1 MKIRSDPALLA
12 EVRKYGNFDTNA
24 CFQCGSC
31 TVICNLTN
39 NSASFPRRIFRY
51 ALLGLRK
58 PLLNSLDPWLCY
70 YCGDCSTTCPRQA
83 EPAESMMTLRRYLAV
98 QYDWTGISSKIY
110 KSKAWEIG
118 ALTITAILV
127 LLLAL
132 IYHLNIVGL
141 KFSEF
146 AIEPAPMGMEHMFNT
161 ITVFTLSIFA
171 ICLFFL
177 ISNAVRMFWYTVHKD
192 NKVHIPVL
200 LYLTEAKTFISHAIT
215 QKQFREC
222 TDKSR
227 WIKHLLLVSGCVIMF
242 FLLVFFLKWFQ
253 TDNLYPVYHPQRW
266 LGYLAAGALIFATL
280 EILIGRVRKR
290 EQIHKFSDPTD
301 WILPVML
308 LLTAVSGIAVHIF
321 RYLEFSLVA
330 HFTYALHLAI
340 AVPMIV
346 IELPFGKWT
355 HTIYRP
361 LAIYFQ
367 TVKEKALQK
376 QAKKELILENAG

>member
-58 PLLNSLDPWLCY
+58 PLLNSLEPWLCY

-83 EPAESMMTLRRYLAV
+83 EPAESMMTLRRYLTV

-110 KSKAWEIG
+110 RSRAWEIV
-118 ALTITAILV
+118 AFTIIAILG

-132 IYHLNIVGL
+132 IYHLSIVGL
-141 KFSEF
+141 KFSQF
-146 AIEPAPMGMEHMFNT
+146 AIPIGMEHMFPA
-161 ITVFTLSIFA
+161 IWVFTISVFA
-171 ICLFFL
+171 ISLLFL
-177 ISNAVRMFWYTVHKD
+177 ISNAVRMYWYTIHKD

-200 LYLTEAKTFISHAIT
+200 LYFTEVKTFISHAIT
-215 QKQFREC
+215 QKQFREF
-222 TDKSR
+222 TDKRR
-227 WIKHLLLVSGCVIMF
+227 WTNHLLLVSGCVIMF

-253 TDNLYPVYHPQRW
+253 TDNLYPIYHPQRW
-266 LGYLAAGALIFATL
+266 LGYLATVALIYATI
-280 EILIGRVRKR
+280 EILIGRIRKR
-290 EQIHKFSDPTD
+290 EQIHKFSDSTD
-301 WILPVML
+301 WILPIML

-321 RYLEFSLVA
+321 RYLGFPLVA

-340 AVPMIV
+340 AVPMILA
-346 IELPFGKWT
+346 LPFGKWT
-355 HTIYRP
+355 HIIYRP

-367 TVKEKALQK
+367 TVKEKALQQ
-376 QAKKELILENAG
+376 QAKKELVLENAG